1 MRYVR
6 WYSHDMEGKEPGT
19 EGLSLFWKHILETVG
34 GQENMNPYIGHDS
47 QIYGIEEH
55 RLVGG
60 KGDGMRLLEVNNGK
74 GLELT
79 VSLDRCADISRL
91 RFQGIN
97 MSYFSPCG
105 YVAPAY
111 YESTGSNWLKSF
123 TAGFLTT
130 CGLQAVGSPCVDEGE
145 ELPLHGSIAN
155 IPAEQAYWFE
165 EDGELI
171 IRAVVKD
178 EGIFA
183 GKLRL
188 NREIRVSLEENT
200 FVINDTIENT
210 GDSRQPMEILYHMN
224 MGYPLLDEDSVVEIP
239 SVSVVPRDSHA
250 AEDMENWMKMEPP
263 AAGYQE
269 RCYYHKFPNADGK
282 ASIYQPKL
290 GQGLE
295 ITFDAEELDGFVEWK
310 MMGVRD
316 YVLGLEC
323 GNCYPDGRNV
333 MREKGMLKFLE
344 PGEKKMYQVKLNMY
358 K

>member
-1 MRYVR
+1 
-6 WYSHDMEGKEPGT
+6 
-19 EGLSLFWKHILETVG
+19 
-34 GQENMNPYIGHDS
+34 MNPYIGHDS
-47 QIYGIEEH
+47 QVYGIEEH

-79 VSLDRCADISRL
+79 VSLDRAADISRL
-91 RFQGIN
+91 RFRGIN

-111 YESTGSNWLKSF
+111 YDCVGGNWLKSF

-130 CGLQAVGSPCVDEGE
+130 CGLRAVGSPCVDEGE
-145 ELPLHGSIAN
+145 ELPLHGTIAN
-155 IPAEQAYWFE
+155 QPAESAYWLE
-165 EDGELI
+165 ENGELVV
-171 IRAVVKD
+171 RATVKD

-183 GKLRL
+183 PKLRL
-188 NREIRVSLEENT
+188 MREIRVSLEKNDVT
-200 FVINDTIENT
+200 ICDTIENT
-210 GDSRQPMEILYHMN
+210 GDIKQPLEILYHMN

-239 SVSVVPRDSHA
+239 SIGVTPRDDHA
-250 AEDMENWMKMEPP
+250 AEDIENWMHMIKPE
-263 AAGYQE
+263 AGYVE
-269 RCYYHKFPNADGK
+269 RCYYHKFEKEGK

-295 ITFDAEELDGFVEWK
+295 ITFDAKELDGFVEWK

-323 GNCYPDGRNV
+323 GNCYPDGRDV
-333 MREKGMLKFLE
+333 MRRTGMLKFLE
-344 PGEKKMYQVKLNMY
+344 PGEKKTYQVKVRMFMD
-358 K
+358 

>member
-1 MRYVR
+1 
-6 WYSHDMEGKEPGT
+6 
-19 EGLSLFWKHILETVG
+19 
-34 GQENMNPYIGHDS
+34 MNPYIGHDT
-47 QIYGIEEH
+47 QYYGIEEH

-79 VSLDRCADISRL
+79 VSLDRAADISRL
-91 RFQGIN
+91 KYRGIN

-111 YESTGSNWLKSF
+111 YEATGSNWLKTF

-130 CGLQAVGSPCVDEGE
+130 CGLQAVGTPCTDEGE

-165 EDGELI
+165 ENGELI

-178 EGIFA
+178 EVIFA
-183 GKLRL
+183 RKLRL
-188 NREIRVSLEENT
+188 NRELRVNLEENS
-200 FVINDTIENT
+200 FVIQDTIENT
-210 GDSRQPMEILYHMN
+210 GDTKQPLEILYHMN
-224 MGYPLLDEDSVVEIP
+224 MGYPLLDEDSVVEVP
-239 SVSVVPRDSHA
+239 SVDVTPRDDHA
-250 AEDMENWMKMEPP
+250 AEDIENWMHMIKPE
-263 AAGYQE
+263 AGYVE
-269 RCYYHKFPNADGK
+269 RCYYHKFDKEGK

-290 GQGLE
+290 KQGLE
-295 ITFDAEELDGFVEWK
+295 ILFDPKELDGFVEWK

-323 GNCYPDGRNV
+323 GNCLPDGRDV
-333 MREKGMLKFLE
+333 MRRTGMLKFLE
-344 PGEKKMYQVKLNMY
+344 PGEKKTYCVTVRMIDAE
-358 K
+358 